1 MSKIQE
7 QISNKDHTDWVRC
20 TLGLSKTTWALYDYV
35 LNKFKNYTHRKCQ
48 LKPSQHFLTH
58 AEEAH
63 IRSSAGCIRISLDT
77 KVRYQRRQSRWEWRD
92 TCQICKGAFEKIIAL
107 HDGVYNQTSHNENGI
122 YWLTNCRDTTGVT
135 LEWAIAKMFM
145 PEGNENN
152 MTPQDTDPAA
162 LLTILMK
169 CNLFTNPIR
178 QAPKYRLRKA
188 MHKLYHSR
196 DNRVDETDKND
207 CFDDMC
213 QILTDASNDME
224 VEEDIRK
231 TILKDIME
239 IKKLKEAE
247 ISMKM
252 FDDALK
258 EKRKGLFDDFE
269 KCLSNFEN
277 EKDIDEIRRFLEFVE
292 TNAADIQF
300 VNDNINE
307 LKKIE
312 FYKNEIERLNR
323 LPHVEENTTL
333 FGLIIA
339 MALFLALIAVSHM

>member
-1 MSKIQE
+1 MSTIKE
-7 QISNKDHTDWVRC
+7 QISKKGHTDWVRC

-35 LNKFKNYTHRKCQ
+35 LNKFKNYTHGKGKLQR
-48 LKPSQHFLTH
+48 SQNFLTP
-58 AEEAH
+58 AEEQH
-63 IRSSAGCIRISLDT
+63 IRPSAGCIRISFDT
-77 KVRYQRRQSRWEWRD
+77 KVKYQRKQSRWEWRD
-92 TCQICKGAFEKIIAL
+92 KCQICRGAFEKIIAL
-107 HDGVYNQTSHNENGI
+107 HTGVYNQTSHSEKDI
-122 YWLTNCRDTTGVT
+122 YWSTNCTDTRGVD

-145 PEGNENN
+145 PKGNENN
-152 MTPQDTDPAA
+152 TGPEDTDPAA
-162 LLTILMK
+162 MLTILLN
-169 CNLFTNPIR
+169 CNLFMNPIR
-178 QAPKYRLRKA
+178 KNPKSRLREA
-188 MHKLYHSR
+188 RNKLYHSG
-196 DNRVDETDKND
+196 DNRVDEADKNN

-213 QILTDASNDME
+213 QILTDASNDKE
-224 VEEDIRK
+224 VEEDIRD
-231 TILKDIME
+231 TIIEDIKE